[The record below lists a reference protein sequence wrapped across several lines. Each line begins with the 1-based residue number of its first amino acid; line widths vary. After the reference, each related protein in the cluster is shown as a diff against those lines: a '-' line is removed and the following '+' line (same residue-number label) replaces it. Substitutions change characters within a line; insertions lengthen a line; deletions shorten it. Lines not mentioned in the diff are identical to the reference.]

1 MSSAPCG
8 NWRASSPSA
17 GCAPGPPPSTAR
29 AASPATCSTSWPS
42 KGDLA
47 DLIIVF
53 AKTDPD
59 RGGRGIS
66 AFLVERGTP
75 GLSSGG
81 NFDKLGLRGSPA
93 SRLYFDDCP
102 VPAANR
108 LGAEGE
114 GLRIALGALNYGR
127 ALHALI
133 SVGAAQGAID
143 YAIDYALRRVQFGRP
158 IAAFQAI
165 RFMLAERAAE
175 IKAARQLAY
184 RALQLADRRDP
195 RLPQAGAMAKWFAS
209 EVALRAVNDAM
220 QVLGGHGY
228 LKDHPLERI
237 YRDVRFVTFGEG

>member
-93 SRLYFDDCP
+93 
-102 VPAANR
+102 
-108 LGAEGE
+108 
-114 GLRIALGALNYGR
+114 
-127 ALHALI
+127 
-133 SVGAAQGAID
+133 
-143 YAIDYALRRVQFGRP
+143 
-158 IAAFQAI
+158 
-165 RFMLAERAAE
+165 
-175 IKAARQLAY
+175 ARQLAY

-237 YRDVRFVTFGEG
+237 YRDVRFVTFGEGTSEMQKLQIARHLFGEG